1 MEQCRK
7 GGGECDLQEVVSG
20 EKFRRDNQI
29 THAHRIVRSTM
40 ACVSVAGMHAVARMA
55 MNTVRS
61 RRPFET
67 THVSLDH
74 ARQPAALAGCFSRR
88 VKPHALRQIP
98 SSPSGWTRHE
108 GTGVLFATRGSPG
121 GER

>member
-1 MEQCRK
+1 
-7 GGGECDLQEVVSG
+7 
-20 EKFRRDNQI
+20 
-29 THAHRIVRSTM
+29 M

-55 MNTVRS
+55 MNTIRS